1 MSRCWLTRL
10 AGALMMVNLAVAQL
24 APPIMNPGGRYLDW
38 GDYRIE
44 VNQYGDLGRNWP
56 TPDEFWKG
64 YERLKQR
71 ARVNPDP
78 PNTLRTLL
86 LVIPRVHATAVRE
99 VDGRKEV
106 IGHRLSE
113 MTSAEIKWNLEQW
126 REFEEMVFVF
136 SEGNA
141 WLRTDIKVID
151 EPLEVETDENW
162 EFWAGQQREW
172 LDKYLPFE
180 RGDYQSYNCIYS
192 SRDLGAN
199 PHGGTIGAVGGI
211 KGCGTSDN
219 AFYGSGRYIDERSG
233 YVALHEWLNQQC
245 SATSNMMPYPDGEA
259 LWNNYVIH
267 LMGYRED
274 TGLNPWPWISHRRD
288 VMTRIIRPTMWRRWS
303 ALDPYRAPPVGRWRL
318 FAGRGAEAARAITQ
332 ESAAEGRLI
341 DQKLDRHGRIRL
353 TGSEGLDGSTLP
365 PGTLHF
371 RTYVESDREQEVRL
385 WTGADE
391 RYTVWLNGVVIRD
404 GWGWN
409 YFDDDGALVEKA
421 AYPTLRAGINTLVL
435 ALPNQDDKVEFR
447 LRFCRT
453 DGSGEPPSGV
463 RVFPDLPPNRRPVA
477 LDEPVRHEF
486 KQPTFFEWADV
497 KDDPWLRLPRLDQAA
512 MRDLTGIPSLAI
524 KTDGSP
530 WTAPDGTEYNPPRQ
544 HLFLEIPSAAVDSPW
559 LAAPEENS
567 GRLNNDLDL
576 NWKSMAWLR
585 LKDRPEGRD
594 LLLVRFDVAEPL
606 LHLLRTRG
614 RKASESLVGWV
625 LVEHKLAYVV
635 LVDLELDRTPESVL
649 DLLAQSP
656 LTPAVSP

>member
-1 MSRCWLTRL
+1 MT
-10 AGALMMVNLAVAQL
+10 MNLAVAQL
-24 APPIMNPGGRYLDW
+24 APPIMNPGGRHLDW

-71 ARVNPDP
+71 ARANPDP

-113 MTSAEIKWNLEQW
+113 MTSAEIQWNLEQW

-136 SEGNA
+136 SGGNA

-162 EFWAGQQREW
+162 EFWAGQQREL

-180 RGDYQSYNCIYS
+180 RGDYQSYNCIY
-192 SRDLGAN
+192 
-199 PHGGTIGAVGGI
+199 
-211 KGCGTSDN
+211 
-219 AFYGSGRYIDERSG
+219 
-233 YVALHEWLNQQC
+233 
-245 SATSNMMPYPDGEA
+245 
-259 LWNNYVIH
+259 
-267 LMGYRED
+267 
-274 TGLNPWPWISHRRD
+274 
-288 VMTRIIRPTMWRRWS
+288 
-303 ALDPYRAPPVGRWRL
+303 
-318 FAGRGAEAARAITQ
+318 
-332 ESAAEGRLI
+332 
-341 DQKLDRHGRIRL
+341 
-353 TGSEGLDGSTLP
+353 
-365 PGTLHF
+365 
-371 RTYVESDREQEVRL
+371 
-385 WTGADE
+385 
-391 RYTVWLNGVVIRD
+391 
-404 GWGWN
+404 
-409 YFDDDGALVEKA
+409 
-421 AYPTLRAGINTLVL
+421 
-435 ALPNQDDKVEFR
+435 
-447 LRFCRT
+447 
-453 DGSGEPPSGV
+453 GSGEPPSGV
-463 RVFPDLPPNRRPVA
+463 RVFPDLPPNRQPVA

-497 KDDPWLRLPRLDQAA
+497 KDDPWLRLPRLDQADL
-512 MRDLTGIPSLAI
+512 RDLTGIPSLAI

-544 HLFLEIPSAAVDSPW
+544 HLFLEIPSVAVGSPW

-567 GRLNNDLDL
+567 GRLNNDLDF

-585 LKDRPEGRD
+585 LKERPEGRD

-635 LVDLELDRTPESVL
+635 LVDLELDRTPDSAL
-649 DLLAQSP
+649 DLLNRPGHGSN
-656 LTPAVSP
+656 VGW